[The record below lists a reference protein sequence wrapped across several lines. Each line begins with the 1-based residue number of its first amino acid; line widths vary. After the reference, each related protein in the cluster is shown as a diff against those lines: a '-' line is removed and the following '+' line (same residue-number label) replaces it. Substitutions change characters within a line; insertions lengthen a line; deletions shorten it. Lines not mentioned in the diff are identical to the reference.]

1 MNRNPIVPYI
11 LIMVLGLGLIFFLGI
26 KGIGDSKE
34 LAAEREGVTEEET
47 VAFEPEAHANKSC
60 IGCHGQNLEGQGTA
74 PTLHGTGLSE
84 DEIADILVNGTDGGM
99 PPNLV
104 PAEHVEEMA
113 AWLAE
118 LK

>member
-1 MNRNPIVPYI
+1 MKRNAIVPYI

-34 LAAEREGVTEEET
+34 IAKEQDGGTQEET
-47 VAFEPEAHANKSC
+47 VAFEPEEFANTTC
-60 IGCHGQNLEGQGTA
+60 ITCHGENLEGAGA
-74 PTLHGTGLSE
+74 PSLHGTGLSE

-99 PPNLV
+99 PGGLV
-104 PAEHVEEMA
+104 NPENVEEMA
-113 AWLAE
+113 AWIAE